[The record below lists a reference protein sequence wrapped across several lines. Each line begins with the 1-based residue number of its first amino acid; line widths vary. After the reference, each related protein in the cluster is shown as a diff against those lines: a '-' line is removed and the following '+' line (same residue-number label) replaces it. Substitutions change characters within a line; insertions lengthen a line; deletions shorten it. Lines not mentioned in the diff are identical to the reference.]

1 MSKYEG
7 QQNRLRDLLSA
18 LATSPYVKNLLT
30 QYIESQV
37 DQRMDSLVY
46 VDDVVKV
53 HRLQGEVRCLKELLT
68 DIRKV

>member
-1 MSKYEG
+1 MSKYED

-18 LATSPYVKNLLT
+18 LATNPYVKNLLT

-37 DQRMDSLVY
+37 DQRVDSLVY

-53 HRLQGEVRCLKELLT
+53 HHLQGEVRCLKELLT